1 MYEVIKNLFILAIV
15 LRLFGLMEEFLNK
28 KVRRMKILNYSNLF
42 LFLATLA
49 WMRVTGTNWGVV
61 ILQLVIIDQI
71 RRWIIRMR

>member
-15 LRLFGLMEEFLNK
+15 LRLFGLIEEFLNK
-28 KVRRMKILNYSNLF
+28 KVRRMKMLNYCNLF

-49 WMRVTGTNWGVV
+49 WMRVSDTNWGVV